1 MNLKE
6 LQNGSDIR
14 GVALDLNPDEPV
26 NLTENEVRDL
36 ARAFTAWLRKKT
48 GKKDMTIAVGRD
60 SRLSGPKLARAVMD
74 ALVYDGVDVFDT
86 GLSSTPAMFM
96 STLFEDFDADGAIML
111 TASHMPANRN
121 GMKFFYKGGGLDSDE
136 IKELI
141 DIAEHKKFNHG
152 KGGSITKSDLMSVYA
167 EHLRNIITEKLEA
180 SQADVNPDKPLED
193 LHVVVDAGNGAGGFF
208 VDQVLQPLGANTEGS
223 QFLEPDGSFPNHI
236 PNPENPEAMASLI
249 AAVKANH
256 ADLGIIF
263 DTDVDRSSAVDN
275 KGNPVGRNDIIALAS
290 VLAAKHHPGMTVV
303 TDSVTS
309 DELGEFL
316 EKKGI
321 HQHRFK
327 RGYKN
332 VINEAKRLN
341 DEGVDA
347 QLAIETSGHAAFK
360 DNYYLD
366 DGAYL
371 ASRIVVEAASQSISD
386 LLKDLAHPKSEK
398 ELRLKINESAFKEYG
413 RQVIED
419 LQNFASESDYIT
431 LVEPNYEGCRIRFD
445 TDHGSGWALLR
456 MSLHENLLPLNIE
469 SSQPEGAKIMA
480 KELYQF
486 LDQYP
491 SLDLSQIEEF
501 IQD

>member
-1 MNLKE
+1 MKLSE

-14 GVALDLNPDEPV
+14 GVALPLDPAQPV
-26 NLTENEVRDL
+26 NLDAKEVRDL
-36 ARAFTAWLRKKT
+36 ARAFAAWLRKKT
-48 GKKDMTIAVGRD
+48 GRSDLTVTVGRD
-60 SRLSGPKLARAVMD
+60 SRLSGPKLAQAAMD
-74 ALVYDGVDVFDT
+74 GLAFDGADVFDT
-86 GLSSTPAMFM
+86 GLSTTPAMFM
-96 STLFEDFDADGAIML
+96 STVFDDFDADGAIMI

-121 GMKFFYKGGGLDSDE
+121 GMKFFWKGGGLDSE
-136 IKELI
+136 
-141 DIAEHKKFNHG
+141 DIAQLIEMAEHHEFSHKP
-152 KGGSITKSDLMSVYA
+152 GGSVTKSDLMSVYA
-167 EHLRNIITEKLEA
+167 EHLRNVISEKVD
-180 SQADVNPDKPLED
+180 ADDPDQPLKD

-208 VDQVLQPLGANTEGS
+208 VDQVLKPLGADTSGS
-223 QFLEPDGSFPNHI
+223 QFLEPDGHFPNHI
-236 PNPENPEAMASLI
+236 PNPENREAMESLVR
-249 AAVKANH
+249 AVKDNH

-263 DTDVDRSSAVDN
+263 DTDVDRSSAVDASG
-275 KGNPVGRNDIIALAS
+275 KPIGRNDIVALAS

-309 DELGEFL
+309 DELGDFL

-341 DEGVDA
+341 EEGVDA

-371 ASRIVVEAASQSISD
+371 AARIVVEAAASSISD
-386 LLKDLAHPKSEK
+386 LIADLAHPAEEK
-398 ELRLKINESAFKEYG
+398 EVRVPIKAEAFTEYG
-413 RQVIED
+413 HQVIED
-419 LQNFASESDYIT
+419 LKNFARESDYIT

-469 SSQPEGAKIMA
+469 SSQKEGAKIMA
-480 KELYQF
+480 RELYSF
-486 LDQYP
+486 LEQYP
-491 SLDLSQIEEF
+491 SLDLSQIRDF
-501 IQD
+501 IEQ